1 GEGQRERETQNRKQ
15 APGMVNPPVF
25 FDTAVDIGPLG
36 RISFEL
42 FADKILKT
50 AEKFCALST
59 GEKGFGYKGLCF
71 HRIIPGSM
79 CQGGDFT
86 RHNHTGGKSI
96 CGEKFDDGNF
106 VLKHTGPGIL
116 SMMNAGPNA
125 TVPGFSSA
133 PPRRSGRM
141 ASTWCLAR

>member
-1 GEGQRERETQNRKQ
+1 MQRLPPQNHPRR
-15 APGMVNPPVF
+15 PGMVNPTVF
-25 FDTAVDIGPLG
+25 FDIAVDVEPLG

-96 CGEKFDDGNF
+96 YGEKFDDGNF

-116 SMMNAGPNA
+116 SMMNAGPNM

-133 PPRRSGRM
+133 PPRRSGWM